1 MLFIQTAFIGD
12 AVLVS
17 ALLEKWHAQHPQD
30 ELFLLVRKGN
40 EAIYDEHPFLK
51 NCLTWNKKEGK
62 YRSLWKLLKRIRKEQ
77 FDVVVNPHRFA
88 SSGFLTAFSG
98 ARHKMGFDK
107 NPLSFLFS
115 GRYPHVLGTK
125 KSKRYQHEIDR
136 NQALISSFT
145 EGNAAQPQLYPLK
158 KHEEEA
164 SAFAQEAFFCIA
176 PASVWATKAYP
187 KEHWVELLAKLK
199 DFPVVVLGG
208 PSDRELAEEII
219 HQSEHPLAQNACG
232 QLSFLGSAALM
243 KRAKM
248 NLVND
253 SAPLHLASSV
263 NAPVCAIYCSTI
275 PQFGFGPTR
284 PEALIVEVEEK
295 EKLACRPCGLHG
307 HKACPKQHFN
317 CAHQIDQQRLV
328 EIVRHAF

>member
-17 ALLEKWHAQHPQD
+17 ALIEKWHAQHPQD
-30 ELFLLVRKGN
+30 ELLLLVRKGN

-51 NCLTWNKKEGK
+51 SCWTWNKKEGK
-62 YRSLWKLLKRIRKEQ
+62 YRSLWNLLKRIKKEK

-98 ARHKMGFDK
+98 AMHKVGFDK

-115 GRYPHVLGTK
+115 ERYPHILGTK

-136 NQALISSFT
+136 NQSLISAFT

-164 SAFAQEAFFCIA
+164 SAFAQEAFLCIA

-208 PSDRELAEEII
+208 PSDHELAEEII
-219 HQSEHPLAQNACG
+219 NKSEHQLAQNACG
-232 QLSFLGSAALM
+232 KLSFLGSAALM

-253 SAPLHLASSV
+253 SAPLHFASSV

-284 PEALIVEVEEK
+284 PDALIVEVE

-317 CAHQIDQQRLV
+317 CAHHIDQQRLV

>member
-98 ARHKMGFDK
+98 AKHKMGFDK

-125 KSKRYQHEIDR
+125 KSKRYQHEVDR

-219 HQSEHPLAQNACG
+219 LQSEHPLAQNACG
-232 QLSFLGSAALM
+232 KLSFLGSAALM

-253 SAPLHLASSV
+253 SAPLHFASSV

-284 PEALIVEVEEK
+284 PDALIVEVE

-317 CAHQIDQQRLV
+317 CAHHIDQQRLV

>member
-51 NCLTWNKKEGK
+51 SCWTWNKKEGK
-62 YRSLWKLLKRIRKEQ
+62 YRSLWNLLKRIRKEK

-98 ARHKMGFDK
+98 AMHKVGFDK

-115 GRYPHVLGTK
+115 ERYPHILGTK

-136 NQALISSFT
+136 NQSLISAFT
-145 EGNAAQPQLYPLK
+145 EGNAAQAQLYPLK

-208 PSDRELAEEII
+208 PSDQELAKEII
-219 HQSEHPLAQNACG
+219 NKSEHPLAQNACG
-232 QLSFLGSAALM
+232 KLSFLGAAALM

-253 SAPLHLASSV
+253 SAPLHFASSV

-284 PEALIVEVEEK
+284 PDALIVEVE

-317 CAHQIDQQRLV
+317 CAHQINQQRLV